1 MRLIIAAISLGAALA
16 ADITLVSFTP
26 NSKATHKFNEL
37 NDPVMGGQSTGTWTV
52 DTKDGMGVFDGSV
65 VDVPSLK
72 APGFIKA
79 SSHDAPFADASTAI
93 NGDLVLT
100 VRTKTPDYA
109 GFRVSFASGSVS
121 PSFACAAGGSLPFS
135 RGCFK
140 AKFSVPAGA
149 SFSEVRIPFNMF
161 SDQWSSATGEQT
173 KTCAQDKDVCPTAKK
188 LSKIQAIEVWAEG
201 ALGKAHLEIQS
212 ISASP
217 ASPSLFAAVP
227 SKRPPAKFDTCLAEV
242 QPHLRFNISTL
253 GPEYITAPV
262 DINANEDLASAIC
275 CDDRTQVFAEP
286 QFLFQSPNID
296 LFAHLDQHKPT
307 TFYDSVCGVPL
318 FRAPNNRT
326 FGEFKDDTDEH
337 GWPSF
342 RTAEVFTEHVRTD
355 KKTGFVTSSCGTHL
369 GSYLPDSKGPRWCM
383 DLSCVSGNPK

>member
-26 NSKATHKFNEL
+26 NSKATHKFTEL
-37 NDPVMGGQSTGTWTV
+37 NDPVMGGKSTGTWTV

-79 SSHDAPFADASTAI
+79 SSRDAPFADASTAI
-93 NGDLVLT
+93 NGDLILT
-100 VRTKTPDYA
+100 VRTNTPDYA

-121 PSFACAAGGSLPFS
+121 PSFACAAGGSIPFS

-161 SDQWSSATGEQT
+161 SDKWSSATGEQT

-188 LSKIQAIEVWAEG
+188 LAKIQAIEVWAEG

-217 ASPSLFAAVP
+217 ASPSLFAAIP
-227 SKRPPAKFDTCLAEV
+227 SKRPPAKFDTCSAEV

-253 GPEYITAPV
+253 GSEYITAPV
-262 DINANEDLASAIC
+262 AVNANEDLASAIC
-275 CDDRTQVFAEP
+275 CDNRTQVFAEP

-318 FRAPNNRT
+318 FRAPMNRT
-326 FGEFKDDTDEH
+326 FAEFKDDTDEH

-355 KKTGFVTSSCGTHL
+355 KKTGFVYSSCGTHL
-369 GSYLPDSKGPRWCM
+369 GSYLPDSKGSRWCM